1 MRPMSAV
8 SRETGFFRHS
18 LEVFSASVDYLKA
31 RLQLAGIEAKEA
43 SVHYVIMLALV
54 VGALVVVT
62 FGYFFFCL
70 ALVFL
75 ISWALGDGHA
85 WIWVTLGMA
94 LLHFGGAAACL
105 FLAKG
110 KLAEPVFTATMR
122 EFRKDHEWLAPPPVK
137 QN

>member
-1 MRPMSAV
+1 MSEV
-8 SRETGFFRHS
+8 SRETGFFRHT
-18 LEVFSASVDYLKA
+18 LEVFSASFDYLKA

-43 SVHYVIMLALV
+43 SLHYVIMLALL

-75 ISWALGDGHA
+75 ISWAFGDGHA
-85 WIWVTLGMA
+85 WIWVTFGMA

-105 FLAKG
+105 FIAKG
-110 KLAEPVFTATMR
+110 KFAAPVFTATMR
-122 EFRKDHEWLAPPPVK
+122 EFRKDHEWLGPRPAKPS
-137 QN
+137 